1 MTEKRSALG
10 AELVIPLLALGFTIY
25 FLYSTAA
32 LQWEAKANGVVMGTA
47 LMVLVAVQLLR
58 IGFDLARGR
67 SELGFGALTSPP
79 DAFRKRVGILA
90 ITILLVAGLP
100 WLGLSLGL
108 FLAFTAGFTIMGVRP
123 AKRVLLVSF
132 VIAAVCSVM
141 FTAGLD
147 IGLPRGPVE
156 SLFHHFLG

>member
-1 MTEKRSALG
+1 VTEKRTALG
-10 AELVIPLLALGFTIY
+10 AELVIPLLALGFTLY
-25 FLYSTAA
+25 FLYSTSA
-32 LQWEAKANGVVMGTA
+32 LQWEAKANGVIMGTA
-47 LMVLVAVQLLR
+47 LIVLVAGQLLR

-67 SELGFGALTSPP
+67 GGLGFGELTSPP
-79 DAFRKRVGILA
+79 EAFRKRVGIIA
-90 ITILLVAGLP
+90 VTVLLVAGLP

-108 FLAFTAGFTIMGVRP
+108 FLAFAAGFTIMGVRP

-132 VIAAVCSVM
+132 AIAAVCSVM

-156 SLFHHFLG
+156 NLFHHFLG